1 MSRPIVA
8 SARMLLVVFVVGAC
22 STAQQRLAEASP
34 ARGESTAMFLQ
45 ASQEA
50 GAGRYGV
57 ADKLLADYSARY
69 PGSADAADA
78 MYWRALYKL
87 DPANQSAA
95 PRDALVLLDSYLS
108 TIATDHRPEA
118 QTLRR
123 VAAALEARA
132 AAAATAAVPPK
143 VDPPKAED
151 KAKDEELQR
160 VRDELAKAN
169 AELERIKR
177 RLAQPKP

>member
-1 MSRPIVA
+1 MRRLCDA
-8 SARMLLVVFVVGAC
+8 SAWALVVVLTVGAC
-22 STAQQRLAEASP
+22 SSGQQRLSETTP
-34 ARGESTAMFLQ
+34 ARNEGQAMILQ

-50 GAGRYGV
+50 SAGRYAV
-57 ADKLLADYSARY
+57 ADRILADYAARY
-69 PGSADAADA
+69 PASPDVADA

-95 PRDALVLLDSYLS
+95 PRDALVLLDGYLS
-108 TIATDHRPEA
+108 TNSAGHRTEA

-132 AAAATAAVPPK
+132 AAATTAAQLKVETPK
-143 VDPPKAED
+143 VED

-160 VRDELAKAN
+160 VKDELAKAN
-169 AELERIKR
+169 AELERIKK

>member
-1 MSRPIVA
+1 MSRLCVA
-8 SARMLLVVFVVGAC
+8 WARLLVVVVTAGAC
-22 STAQQRLAEASP
+22 SSGQQRLADP
-34 ARGESTAMFLQ
+34 APVRSEGIAMILQ

-69 PGSADAADA
+69 SGSADAANA

-95 PRDALVLLDSYLS
+95 PRDALVLLDGYLS
-108 TIATDHRPEA
+108 TSAADHRTEA

-123 VAAALEARA
+123 VAAALEAH
-132 AAAATAAVPPK
+132 AAAATAAAQPKVEPPK
-143 VDPPKAED
+143 VED

-160 VRDELAKAN
+160 MRDELAKAH